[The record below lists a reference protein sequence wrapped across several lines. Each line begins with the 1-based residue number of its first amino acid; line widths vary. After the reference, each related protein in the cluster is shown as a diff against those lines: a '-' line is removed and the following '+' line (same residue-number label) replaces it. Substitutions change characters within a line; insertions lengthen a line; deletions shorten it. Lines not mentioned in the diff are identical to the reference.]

1 MQNIDF
7 RKNAKNLPSD
17 KATAG
22 EILENVLKR
31 VKLLF
36 LNQLNV
42 SIKVVRN
49 NKFPDFL
56 KLLM

>member
-22 EILENVLKR
+22 EIFENVLKR
-31 VKLLF
+31 VKFLF

>member
-31 VKLLF
+31 VKFL